1 MINGQSAEKNYAYL
15 LGLYFGDGHIEK
27 RSDNNYIFRLQA
39 IDKDFVEYAANILS
53 IETGRDAKVKEVKRK
68 TSSGNLVYTCS
79 VGSIYFK
86 KIYED
91 TQRKQL
97 IPQYVFSWTKDI
109 QLAFLEGIMDSDGYM
124 SARTNGSNW
133 RFECGYRTT
142 FVWALAIKKIFALV
156 GIETK
161 KLIEIPQKAPKKD
174 IYGFRVNLKS
184 LAKSDFVFHL
194 TRKQN
199 RLNHFKQLRLHDNS
213 QRLYARTA

>member
-53 IETGRDAKVKEVKRK
+53 IETGRDVKVKEVKRK

-91 TQRKQL
+91 TQRK
-97 IPQYVFSWTKDI
+97 IGRAHV
-109 QLAFLEGIMDSDGYM
+109 
-124 SARTNGSNW
+124 
-133 RFECGYRTT
+133 
-142 FVWALAIKKIFALV
+142 
-156 GIETK
+156 
-161 KLIEIPQKAPKKD
+161 
-174 IYGFRVNLKS
+174 
-184 LAKSDFVFHL
+184 
-194 TRKQN
+194 
-199 RLNHFKQLRLHDNS
+199 
-213 QRLYARTA
+213 